1 MTYQPKV
8 YRDTGGN
15 RQVTASGG
23 EQKVESGGIV
33 THDAGSLTDATL
45 LSGSGRF
52 RARRS
57 AADTFVVYRLS

>member
-33 THDAGSLTDATL
+33 THDAGSLVYERGTL
-45 LSGSGRF
+45 LKIQ
-52 RARRS
+52 
-57 AADTFVVYRLS
+57 AAPPPRPSPQPSPPPN